1 VAAIEA
7 RLGPSTE
14 TTVREYL
21 DIIEAEV
28 HRCTRIVDRLL
39 DFSRSRPDRPEP
51 AATDLNAVV
60 EQTLLLLKH
69 HQRFKRLTVER
80 QLDGDLPPAL
90 VDGERVIQAF
100 MAIMLNAA
108 DAMERG
114 GTLRVRTG
122 RDAERPAELVAEFAD
137 TGVGIPADDLARIFE
152 PFFTTKPAGRGTG
165 LGLAIC
171 YGIVEEQGGHVGVE
185 SHPGLGTTFRVYL
198 PVAPEGMA

>member
-1 VAAIEA
+1 
-7 RLGPSTE
+7 
-14 TTVREYL
+14 
-21 DIIEAEV
+21 
-28 HRCTRIVDRLL
+28 
-39 DFSRSRPDRPEP
+39 
-51 AATDLNAVV
+51 
-60 EQTLLLLKH
+60 
-69 HQRFKRLTVER
+69 
-80 QLDGDLPPAL
+80 
-90 VDGERVIQAF
+90 
-100 MAIMLNAA
+100 
-108 DAMERG
+108 MERG